1 MFGNGLWGI
10 ASFAILVC
18 WESWWLHRLL
28 HQKYSCRVARLTLN
42 EYGADPIQE
51 ERLAMAMATCVFRYH
66 QTLARKDWRW
76 LWPLVFFEENWYVKE
91 EGSKTPWLLS
101 GHFKKTDH
109 AWTVAACKRQAKSR
123 ITLVE
128 ALCRLYTA
136 VFNSGN
142 VLAVAC
148 LFYTAVFNSPEAVQ
162 ARNELFHEVLLRIL

>member
-1 MFGNGLWGI
+1 M
-10 ASFAILVC
+10 
-18 WESWWLHRLL
+18 L

-101 GHFKKTDH
+101 GHLRSP
-109 AWTVAACKRQAKSR
+109 AGWGISKRSYNEKRCGVQHERGWAPQRLDFAECSWR
-123 ITLVE
+123 IAMFVNLSKCDDKDSSQITRQTLTMMF
-128 ALCRLYTA
+128 ALLATA
-136 VFNSGN
+136 
-142 VLAVAC
+142 
-148 LFYTAVFNSPEAVQ
+148 
-162 ARNELFHEVLLRIL
+162 